1 MQDIAD
7 VYGLTLSQGEHHLTI
22 AEFITRRVGGVPVV
36 GDDVDW
42 HGIHWV
48 VNEVEGNRITKVG
61 LRLH

>member
-1 MQDIAD
+1 MKARKNLENED
-7 VYGLTLSQGEHHLTI
+7 
-22 AEFITRRVGGVPVV
+22 
-36 GDDVDW
+36 DW